1 METDASHF
9 LLFRLLEVSAKKELK
24 KTQKTCKKVLTRKV
38 RCGIIYKSTR
48 YGTEVPRSL
57 DEIDEEKLLRFEQ
70 TQDLRTR

>member
-1 METDASHF
+1 MPQKPVYKVLYLATEPSVCTRF
-9 LLFRLLEVSAKKELK
+9 VKKV
-24 KTQKTCKKVLTRKV
+24 TKKVLTLFGV
-38 RCGIIYKSTR
+38 RGIIYKSTR

>member
-1 METDASHF
+1 MLSFATEPSVCTRF
-9 LLFRLLEVSAKKELK
+9 VKKV
-24 KTQKTCKKVLTRKV
+24 TKKVLTLFGV
-38 RCGIIYKSTR
+38 RGIIYKSTR

>member
-1 METDASHF
+1 MLSFATEPSVCTIF
-9 LLFRLLEVSAKKELK
+9 VKKV
-24 KTQKTCKKVLTRKV
+24 TKKVLTLFGV
-38 RCGIIYKSTR
+38 RGIIYKSTR